1 MKNITVS
8 VPDAVYR
15 QARVKAAEMDTSVSA
30 EVRRFLVEFA
40 EEGSEFDRMEKRMM
54 ELIEGPRNFGVKK
67 RISREALYDR

>member
-15 QARVKAAEMDTSVSA
+15 QARVRAAEMDTSVSA
-30 EVRRFLVEFA
+30 EVKRFLIEFA
-40 EEGSEFDRMEKRMM
+40 EEGPEFDRLEKRML
-54 ELIEGPRNFGVKK
+54 ELIDRPRKFGVKK